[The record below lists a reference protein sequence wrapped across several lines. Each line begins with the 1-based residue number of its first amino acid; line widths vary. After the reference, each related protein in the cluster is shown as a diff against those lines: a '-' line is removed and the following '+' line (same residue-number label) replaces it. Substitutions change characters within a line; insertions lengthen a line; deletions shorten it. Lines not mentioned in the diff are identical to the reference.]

1 MSIQMDDVITCG
13 PSHALTKGQEA
24 FERAAELFE
33 AGSSEDELWRRFA
46 SELSSRY
53 GIDHLLYGFT
63 YSWLRAELT
72 GVTRNLDFRHTYPA
86 DYVEAIGKETFL
98 DDDVSTRAIMES
110 DAPFLWSDA
119 PSELP
124 PEMSRRIEIDEAF
137 GMSVGASFAL
147 RFADDRG
154 FGGVGLCASRG
165 TSEREFARL
174 WLAEKRNLAILVS
187 AFDTMVRDRMIG
199 RLYRLAPRERDVLA
213 FTSCGLSAKQ
223 IAHRLDLA
231 PKSVSNALERARRS
245 LGAGSTT
252 EAIVKAYVYRL
263 I

>member
-1 MSIQMDDVITCG
+1 MSIQMDDLVVSG
-13 PSHALTKGQEA
+13 SSRNLTKGQEA
-24 FERAAELFE
+24 FEHAVELFDPTL
-33 AGSSEDELWRRFA
+33 SEDELWRRFTE
-46 SELSSRY
+46 ELSRRH

-63 YSWLRAELT
+63 HSWLRAKLS
-72 GVTRNLDFRHTYPA
+72 GVTRNLDFRHNYPA
-86 DYVEAIGKETFL
+86 AYVEAIGVDTFL

-110 DAPFLWSDA
+110 TAPFLWSDA
-119 PSELP
+119 PSDLP

-137 GMSVGASFAL
+137 GMSVGVSFAL

-165 TSEREFARL
+165 TSEREFAGH
-174 WLAEKRNLAILVS
+174 WQAEKRNLAILVS
-187 AFDTMVRDRMIG
+187 AFDTIARDRMIG
-199 RLYRLAPRERDVLA
+199 RLYRLPPRERDVLA
-213 FTSCGLSAKQ
+213 YTSCGLSAKQ
-223 IAHRLDLA
+223 IAHRVDLA
-231 PKSVSNALERARRS
+231 PKSVSHALERARRS